1 MEIAIASDHAGYIVK
16 DMIASFL
23 ADTLKLGDMVLN
35 LGCNSSESVDYPDY
49 SRKVC
54 SEIMEGKCQYGILVC
69 GTGIGMSMAANKIW
83 AIRAALCK
91 DVESA
96 IMTRKHNNANV
107 LCLGARNTDP
117 NIITDIV
124 DAFLNTEFE
133 GGRHEAR
140 IKKFSAYNIEMNY
153 DFPIENKFLV

>member
-1 MEIAIASDHAGYIVK
+1 
-16 DMIASFL
+16 
-23 ADTLKLGDMVLN
+23 
-35 LGCNSSESVDYPDY
+35 
-49 SRKVC
+49 
-54 SEIMEGKCQYGILVC
+54 MEGKCQYGILVC

-96 IMTRKHNNANV
+96 VMTRKHNNANV

-153 DFPIENKFLV
+153 DFPTENKLLV

>member
-1 MEIAIASDHAGYIVK
+1 
-16 DMIASFL
+16 
-23 ADTLKLGDMVLN
+23 
-35 LGCNSSESVDYPDY
+35 
-49 SRKVC
+49 
-54 SEIMEGKCQYGILVC
+54 
-69 GTGIGMSMAANKIW
+69 
-83 AIRAALCK
+83 
-91 DVESA
+91 
-96 IMTRKHNNANV
+96 MTRKHNNANV

-153 DFPIENKFLV
+153 DSPIENKFLV